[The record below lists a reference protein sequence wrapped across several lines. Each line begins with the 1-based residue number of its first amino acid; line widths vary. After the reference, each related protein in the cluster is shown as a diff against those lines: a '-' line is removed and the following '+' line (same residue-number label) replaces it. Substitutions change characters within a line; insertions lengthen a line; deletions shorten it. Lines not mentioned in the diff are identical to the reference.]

1 MKDWDVLDECVE
13 VLEVVD
19 VVLTDTDTVE
29 DFVAVVLAVCE
40 ADTVE
45 DFELVWLSVGIG
57 VLEGAV
63 DDETEALG
71 DRDSELALVIE
82 GAGVSEIL
90 GVTDELP
97 DMEAE
102 PVSL

>member
-1 MKDWDVLDECVE
+1 MKDCDGLDECVE

-19 VVLTDTDTVE
+19 VVLTDTDTVD

-40 ADTVE
+40 TDTVE

-57 VLEGAV
+57 VLEGGV
-63 DDETEALG
+63 EDDTEALG
-71 DRDSELALVIE
+71 DRESELALVID

-90 GVTDELP
+90 GVLEGLP
-97 DMEAE
+97 DTEVE

>member
-1 MKDWDVLDECVE
+1 MKDCDVLDECVE

-19 VVLTDTDTVE
+19 VVLTDTDTVG

-40 ADTVE
+40 TDTVE
-45 DFELVWLSVGIG
+45 DFELVWLSVATG

-71 DRDSELALVIE
+71 DRESELALVID

-90 GVTDELP
+90 CVTEGLP
-97 DMEAE
+97 DTEAE